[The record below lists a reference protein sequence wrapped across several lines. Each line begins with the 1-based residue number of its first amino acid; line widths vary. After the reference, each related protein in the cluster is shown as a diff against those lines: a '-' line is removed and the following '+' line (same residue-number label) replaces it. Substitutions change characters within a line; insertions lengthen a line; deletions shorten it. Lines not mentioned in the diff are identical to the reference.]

1 MTKPIIYRVRHADPQ
16 DLEACLALRVHAE
29 EALAAA
35 GVTQWHDR
43 EHGREVITGWIDQ
56 GAMHVVTTQA
66 GDVAGCFALAGADP
80 AFWTQAEAA
89 QPALYLYK
97 FIIRSDRRGSGLGDL
112 LLDWCAK
119 RAAECGARW
128 LRLDCWRTN
137 TGLHRYWL
145 DRGFRHLDTREHPV
159 RNSGALFERD
169 AGTALAANELHDTIT
184 LIDETSPVLTAS
196 APMRDTDDRYDPT
209 GEAAVWN
216 EAAALVGGMTLD
228 QPPISPDAWNTALD
242 QAARALE
249 NQGRAIRQA
258 AGMYH
263 RVISGQP

>member
-1 MTKPIIYRVRHADPQ
+1 MAQPIAYRIRHASPQ
-16 DLEACLALRVHAE
+16 DLEACLELRVQAE
-29 EALAAA
+29 NALAAA
-35 GVTQWHDR
+35 GIVQWHDR
-43 EHGREVITGWIDQ
+43 EHGREIITGWIDQ

-66 GDVAGCFALAGADP
+66 GDIIACFALAGADP
-80 AFWTQAEAA
+80 AFWTPAEAV

-97 FIIRSDRRGSGLGDL
+97 FILRADRRGFGLGEL
-112 LLDWCAK
+112 LLDWCAQ
-119 RAAECGARW
+119 RAADTGARW

-145 DRGFRHLDTREHPV
+145 NHGFRQLDIREHPV

-169 AGTALAANELHDTIT
+169 AGTHLAPDTLRAAIT
-184 LIDETSPVLTAS
+184 LIDDTSPALTAT
-196 APMRDTDDRYDPT
+196 APMRDTNDRYDPT

-216 EAAALVGGMTLD
+216 EAATLVTKLKTPHPSTD
-228 QPPISPDAWNTALD
+228 PDAWNTALE

-249 NQGRAIRQA
+249 NHGRAVRQA

-263 RVISGQP
+263 RVISA